1 MTRLPLVDLDQLC
14 HLIHSHHAEKQR
26 AMVKTKI
33 ALLSVRSIV
42 DNCLEAHGWFLWGL
56 PGTGPSPCGQEVTK
70 RKAAAI
76 KIQSL
81 LAKISCMYE
90 CLNRR

>member
-42 DNCLEAHGWFLWGL
+42 DNCLEAHEWFLWGFTWHW
-56 PGTGPSPCGQEVTK
+56 P
-70 RKAAAI
+70 I
-76 KIQSL
+76 SL
-81 LAKISCMYE
+81 RAGSDQKKGGRHQNSESLGKNRLYE
-90 CLNRR
+90 LYV